1 MIAILRKAIENESCS
16 GKSGAVPVA
25 CQARPHSRFDAP
37 QQGARLS
44 GRRKTPGD
52 QALSWGSSQ
61 CRTFR
66 RTAPLTHAGPGGIDA
81 ALKSGPLSPCRSG
94 DDRRTALAA
103 ATKDSSGVEAI
114 EPGAHR
120 TGVVLAKAREAAGID
135 LADLARDTRIP
146 LRHLKA
152 IEADSHASLPALPY
166 TIGFV
171 KTFAKAVGLDPEAV
185 ATQFRGETSKLAHV
199 PSLPSLEPLDERRLP
214 SRGLV
219 GTSLAVIALIIAGL
233 SAWGAGLFD
242 PALPTTPVVAEAAPP
257 APATAPD
264 VAAPAADI
272 GVAAPAATPVAAAT
286 GAPALAAPAAGPVVL
301 TANEDV
307 WIKIY
312 DRTTRTSAKIGIL
325 KAGESFAVPT
335 DPPGLQ
341 LWTGKAGALTV
352 TVNGKPIPPLGGPVQ
367 TVRDVSLAPADLLA
381 RAAPPPAPAT
391 PGGVAPVAARPGA

>member
-1 MIAILRKAIENESCS
+1 M
-16 GKSGAVPVA
+16 
-25 CQARPHSRFDAP
+25 
-37 QQGARLS
+37 
-44 GRRKTPGD
+44 
-52 QALSWGSSQ
+52 
-61 CRTFR
+61 
-66 RTAPLTHAGPGGIDA
+66 
-81 ALKSGPLSPCRSG
+81 
-94 DDRRTALAA
+94 
-103 ATKDSSGVEAI
+103 EAI

-219 GTSLAVIALIIAGL
+219 GTSLAVIVLIIAGL

-242 PALPTTPVVAEAAPP
+242 PALPTTPVVVEAPPP
-257 APATAPD
+257 APAPEVTAPTG
-264 VAAPAADI
+264 DI
-272 GVAAPAATPVAAAT
+272 GVAAPAAAPTGVPTATPPPAVT
-286 GAPALAAPAAGPVVL
+286 GAGPVVL

-367 TVRDVSLAPADLLA
+367 TVRDVSLVPADLLA
-381 RAAPPPAPAT
+381 RAAPPPTPAT
-391 PGGVAPVAARPGA
+391 PGSVAPAAARPGM

>member
-1 MIAILRKAIENESCS
+1 MEAGAQRT
-16 GKSGAVPVA
+16 GAV
-25 CQARPHSRFDAP
+25 
-37 QQGARLS
+37 
-44 GRRKTPGD
+44 
-52 QALSWGSSQ
+52 
-61 CRTFR
+61 
-66 RTAPLTHAGPGGIDA
+66 
-81 ALKSGPLSPCRSG
+81 
-94 DDRRTALAA
+94 LAA
-103 ATKDSSGVEAI
+103 A
-114 EPGAHR
+114 R
-120 TGVVLAKAREAAGID
+120 NAAGID
-135 LADLARDTRIP
+135 LVDLARDTRIP

-199 PSLPSLEPLDERRLP
+199 PTLPSLEPLDERRLP

-219 GTSLAVIALIIAGL
+219 GTSLAVIVLIIAGL

-242 PALPTTPVVAEAAPP
+242 PSLPTAPVVAEAPPQAP
-257 APATAPD
+257 APEVSTPTG
-264 VAAPAADI
+264 DI
-272 GVAAPAATPVAAAT
+272 GVAAPATAPVAAAPVAAAP
-286 GAPALAAPAAGPVVL
+286 GAPVAGPVVL

-367 TVRDVSLAPADLLA
+367 TVRDVSLAAADLLA
-381 RAAPPPAPAT
+381 RAAPPPAAT
-391 PGGVAPVAARPGA
+391 APGSVAPAANRPGM

>member
-1 MIAILRKAIENESCS
+1 M
-16 GKSGAVPVA
+16 
-25 CQARPHSRFDAP
+25 
-37 QQGARLS
+37 
-44 GRRKTPGD
+44 
-52 QALSWGSSQ
+52 
-61 CRTFR
+61 
-66 RTAPLTHAGPGGIDA
+66 
-81 ALKSGPLSPCRSG
+81 
-94 DDRRTALAA
+94 
-103 ATKDSSGVEAI
+103 EAI

-219 GTSLAVIALIIAGL
+219 GTSLAVIVLIIAGL

-242 PALPTTPVVAEAAPP
+242 PALPTAPVVAAAPPP
-257 APATAPD
+257 APAPEVTAPTGD
-264 VAAPAADI
+264 IGVTAPAA
-272 GVAAPAATPVAAAT
+272 APVVAAT
-286 GAPALAAPAAGPVVL
+286 GAPTLVAPIAGPVVL

-367 TVRDVSLAPADLLA
+367 TVRDVRLAPADLLA
-381 RAAPPPAPAT
+381 RAAPPPAAAT
-391 PGGVAPVAARPGA
+391 PGSVPPAATRPGM

>member
-1 MIAILRKAIENESCS
+1 MEAMEAGAQRT
-16 GKSGAVPVA
+16 GAVLTA
-25 CQARPHSRFDAP
+25 ARN
-37 QQGARLS
+37 
-44 GRRKTPGD
+44 
-52 QALSWGSSQ
+52 
-61 CRTFR
+61 
-66 RTAPLTHAGPGGIDA
+66 
-81 ALKSGPLSPCRSG
+81 
-94 DDRRTALAA
+94 
-103 ATKDSSGVEAI
+103 
-114 EPGAHR
+114 
-120 TGVVLAKAREAAGID
+120 AAGID
-135 LADLARDTRIP
+135 LVDLARDTRIP

-185 ATQFRGETSKLAHV
+185 AAQFRSETSKLAHV

-219 GTSLAVIALIIAGL
+219 GTSLAIIVLIIAGL

-242 PALPTTPVVAEAAPP
+242 PALPTAPVIVAAPSP
-257 APATAPD
+257 APASEVTAPTGD
-264 VAAPAADI
+264 V
-272 GVAAPAATPVAAAT
+272 GVAAPAPAPVAAAT
-286 GAPALAAPAAGPVVL
+286 QPAAVPGAGPVVL

-325 KAGESFAVPT
+325 KAGESFAVPI

-381 RAAPPPAPAT
+381 RAAPPPASAAPGNAASAAT
-391 PGGVAPVAARPGA
+391 PSGV

>member
-1 MIAILRKAIENESCS
+1 MPQGNLGHDRPVRRAATDGVAGVAAAKDSESVEAMEA
-16 GKSGAVPVA
+16 GAQRTGAV
-25 CQARPHSRFDAP
+25 
-37 QQGARLS
+37 
-44 GRRKTPGD
+44 
-52 QALSWGSSQ
+52 
-61 CRTFR
+61 
-66 RTAPLTHAGPGGIDA
+66 
-81 ALKSGPLSPCRSG
+81 
-94 DDRRTALAA
+94 LAA
-103 ATKDSSGVEAI
+103 A
-114 EPGAHR
+114 R
-120 TGVVLAKAREAAGID
+120 TAAGID

-185 ATQFRGETSKLAHV
+185 AMQFRGETSKLAHV

-219 GTSLAVIALIIAGL
+219 ATSVAIIVLIIAGL

-242 PALPTTPVVAEAAPP
+242 PALPTAPLVVEAPVSEP
-257 APATAPD
+257 APVATAPTG
-264 VAAPAADI
+264 DI
-272 GVAAPAATPVAAAT
+272 GVAPPAAAPVATAPASV
-286 GAPALAAPAAGPVVL
+286 PAAVPPGGSVVL

-312 DRTTRTSAKIGIL
+312 DRSTRTSAKIGIM
-325 KAGESFAVPT
+325 KAGESFTVPT

-381 RAAPPPAPAT
+381 RAAPPVAGSAAPAAAS
-391 PGGVAPVAARPGA
+391 PGV

>member
-1 MIAILRKAIENESCS
+1 MGLS
-16 GKSGAVPVA
+16 
-25 CQARPHSRFDAP
+25 QARA
-37 QQGARLS
+37 
-44 GRRKTPGD
+44 
-52 QALSWGSSQ
+52 
-61 CRTFR
+61 FR
-66 RTAPLTHAGPGGIDA
+66 RTPPLTHAGPGGIDA

-94 DDRRTALAA
+94 DDRRTTLAA

-219 GTSLAVIALIIAGL
+219 GASLAVIVLIIAGL

-242 PALPTTPVVAEAAPP
+242 PGVPTAPVVADALPP
-257 APATAPD
+257 APAPQASAPTG
-264 VAAPAADI
+264 DI
-272 GVAAPAATPVAAAT
+272 GVAAPATAPVAVAGAAPT
-286 GAPALAAPAAGPVVL
+286 LAAPGSGPIAGPVVL

-325 KAGESFAVPT
+325 KAGESFAVPN

-367 TVRDVSLAPADLLA
+367 TVRDVSLAAADLLA
-381 RAAPPPAPAT
+381 RAAPPPTDAAT
-391 PGGVAPVAARPGA
+391 SGVAPAAPRAGA